1 MRLLSKNIFTPQFN
15 TLQFILFIIYTL
27 TFSKAE
33 PTFSSKER
41 NDSEFL
47 IWPSLVVRPLPN
59 PPNIVVAFSAVV
71 FTTDSVF

>member
-1 MRLLSKNIFTPQFN
+1 MNNLGYKFN
-15 TLQFILFIIYTL
+15 YDKISTL

-33 PTFSSKER
+33 PTFSSNER

-47 IWPSLVVRPLPN
+47 IWPSLEVRPLPN